1 MKTRGSKN
9 RFFVCFRP
17 VDAESSRHRTVS
29 AANPKSS
36 SRERV
41 LTCIPVAGDDL
52 IPEIL
57 AAEKSDAA
65 VAVHRNRTRILH
77 RNLFRI
83 LRSVISES
91 PPQMKHRD
99 GNESNGPPIKSETIV
114 SARIQIPS
122 EKLVSE
128 TLQKSLAPPEKR
140 RGNYNPATL
149 LYLLVVSFS
158 VLVVWGRLCAILC
171 TSTWLC
177 FVPRSVDET
186 TKLQA
191 RGERECKKKV
201 VTEDVSCRQQR
212 CSNRS

>member
-17 VDAESSRHRTVS
+17 VEAESGRQRTVS

-41 LTCIPVAGDDL
+41 LTCIPFAGGDL

-57 AAEKSDAA
+57 ADEKSDAT
-65 VAVHRNRTRILH
+65 VTVRRSRSKILN
-77 RNLFRI
+77 RNLSRI

-91 PPQMKHRD
+91 PPMKHRD
-99 GNESNGPPIKSETIV
+99 GNDPNGPPIKSETFV
-114 SARIQIPS
+114 SARIQIPD

-128 TLQKSLAPPEKR
+128 TLQKSPAAPEKR
-140 RGNYNPATL
+140 CGNYNPTTL
-149 LYLLVVSFS
+149 LFLLVVSFS
-158 VLVVWGRLCAILC
+158 VLVVWGRLCAIVC
-171 TSTWLC
+171 TSTWLY

-191 RGERECKKKV
+191 REERECQKKV
-201 VTEDVSCRQQR
+201 VTEGVSCRQQR
-212 CSNRS
+212 CLNRS